1 PAAGHR
7 GAGDRGASRG
17 GGGGVMARVYV
28 VTALPAG
35 SADRPEEQVPHTPPT
50 ADGPPAGGGTR
61 PGTGRPVVFPPRWLG
76 SAWRGAGWRWAWGA
90 ALRVVAVLVGVVA
103 VLVLLGGAVAALVA
117 AVLGVP
123 APGWWARQVAAA
135 YRRGVAACWLR
146 RGGTFGTSTTEGG
159 QRR

>member
-1 PAAGHR
+1 MWSPPCRPGRRIGLRSRCRTPRPLQTARQPAVVPDLGR
-7 GAGDRGASRG
+7 GGRWCFRRGGWSRRGGVRGGRRCGWWRCWG
-17 GGGGVMARVYV
+17 GGGG
-28 VTALPAG
+28 G
-35 SADRPEEQVPHTPPT
+35 W
-50 ADGPPAGGGTR
+50 GGWGGG
-61 PGTGRPVVFPPRWLG
+61 
-76 SAWRGAGWRWAWGA
+76 
-90 ALRVVAVLVGVVA
+90 
-103 VLVLLGGAVAALVA
+103 GGAVAALVA